1 MPYSLIKIGYILI
14 LFGVIFTVLSLIP
27 LYAVLPAC
35 AYWEER
41 PNVAILQ
48 DTNQNIGFLVGGTY
62 VRLDVY
68 VSGGDQELSVQV
80 LNVGLDAITNKELVD
95 SSSSIAFEVPKNDYY
110 SIYLRNDFSNY
121 EKQVLI
127 KVYYYFYFYIF
138 LTLGI
143 VTLGLGVIALILSSE
158 SKNRARKRLTSP
170 PK

>member
-1 MPYSLIKIGYILI
+1 M
-14 LFGVIFTVLSLIP
+14 P

-35 AYWEER
+35 AYWEAR
-41 PNVAILQ
+41 PNVASLQ
-48 DTNQNIGFLVGGTY
+48 GMSQNIGFLVGGTY

-68 VSGGDQELSVQV
+68 VYGGDQELSVQV

-158 SKNRARKRLTSP
+158 SKNRARNRLTSP
-170 PK
+170 KMMGLGARCSLQSERICNLSNCSC